1 MHTADISP
9 WRHAHQFHT
18 SNLLGERNTWR
29 VVALTAVM
37 MVVEITTGWLFN
49 SMALLA
55 DGWHMSSH
63 VLALGLT
70 AGAYALARRY
80 AHDSRFAF
88 GTWKIEVLGGY
99 TSAILLGGV
108 ALFMAVESVNRLFHP
123 AAIWFDQA
131 IVVAVIGLGVNV
143 ASALLL
149 RDHGHHHGH
158 SQGRAHEPGHAD
170 LNLRAAYLHVLAD
183 ATTSVLAIIA
193 LLGGK
198 FLHWDWLDSIMGLVG
213 AVVVGVWA
221 WGLLRQTSRVL
232 LDREMDAE
240 VVEEIRETLEAD
252 GETRVSDLH
261 VWRVGRNQFACAVS
275 IVTHEPKEPTFY
287 KSLLRIHEEI
297 VHVTLEVNRCR
308 VVTA

>member
-1 MHTADISP
+1 
-9 WRHAHQFHT
+9 
-18 SNLLGERNTWR
+18 
-29 VVALTAVM
+29 

-70 AGAYALARRY
+70 AGAYVLARRY
-80 AHDSRFAF
+80 ASDSRFAF

-108 ALFMAVESVNRLFHP
+108 ALLMAVESVNRLFHP

-131 IVVAVIGLGVNV
+131 IVVAVIGLAVNV

-158 SQGRAHEPGHAD
+158 SQGLAHEPGHAD
-170 LNLRAAYLHVLAD
+170 LNLRAAYFHVVAD
-183 ATTSVLAIIA
+183 ATTSVLAIAA

-198 FLHWDWLDSIMGLVG
+198 FLHWNWLDSVMGLVG
-213 AVVVGVWA
+213 AALVGVWA
-221 WGLLRQTSRVL
+221 RGLCARQAGCCWIEKWTP
-232 LDREMDAE
+232 
-240 VVEEIRETLEAD
+240 
-252 GETRVSDLH
+252 
-261 VWRVGRNQFACAVS
+261 WWW
-275 IVTHEPKEPTFY
+275 K
-287 KSLLRIHEEI
+287 KSAKHSKR
-297 VHVTLEVNRCR
+297 
-308 VVTA
+308 TAKRA